1 MAKEKLEK
9 TNAIRILEREKVYL
23 SAPQLASSDK
33 REYRCRTGTGTRAAA
48 GTGI

>member
-9 TNAIRILEREKVYL
+9 TNAIRILEREKVSYQHRL
-23 SAPQLASSDK
+23 VSSDK
-33 REYRCRTGTGTRAAA
+33 REYGCGTGTGTRAVT